1 MTYPGTTLRPQ
12 EAVTVLRRW
21 GIDSSPEDVAPGS
34 GTANASAV
42 IHAAGGKLM
51 LRRRNPRY
59 ARISWVRFDHALLRH
74 LAADGLPV
82 PRGVEGTLGQA
93 WLREGDGVYELFE
106 FIEGDQHRR
115 GNLDELCAAGEAL
128 ARVHRSAMS
137 FDPPVEKPWPR
148 FHDPKDLPGWL
159 EPLAQE
165 ATGEDAVVLEQT
177 LGLAQQLVERLPDEA
192 YSGLPQ
198 TVVQGDYHPANL
210 KFRDGE
216 VAGIF
221 DWDWASR
228 QPRMVDVA
236 DGLLFFCGERQTP
249 LVAGDIWSLTEAFAI
264 DLLRVERFL
273 AAYQAVGGLSTQ
285 ERRALPDLMRCR
297 WLYCRADAA
306 RRKVDPE
313 RRVEFLTRD
322 LMVPISGIDAIES
335 KLRGV

>member
-1 MTYPGTTLRPQ
+1 MTYPGTTLHAQ

-21 GIDSSPEDVAPGS
+21 GIDTSPEDVAPGS

-42 IHAAGGKLM
+42 IRSPHGKLM

-74 LAADGLPV
+74 LAADALPV

-93 WLREGDGVYELFE
+93 WLREGESVYELFE
-106 FIEGDQHRR
+106 FIDGDQHRR
-115 GNLDELCAAGEAL
+115 GDLEELSAAGEAL
-128 ARVHRSAMS
+128 SRVHRSGLS
-137 FDPPVEKPWPR
+137 FDSPVEKPWPR
-148 FHDPKDLPGWL
+148 FHDPKELPGWL
-159 EPLAQE
+159 EPPAQE
-165 ATGEDAVVLEQT
+165 ATGEDAAVIEEA
-177 LGLAQQLVERLPDEA
+177 LGLAHDLVERLPDEA
-192 YSGLPQ
+192 YRGLPH

-210 KFRDGE
+210 KFRGGE

-236 DGLLFFCGERQTP
+236 DGLLFFCGERRTP
-249 LVAGDIWSLTEAFAI
+249 LVAGDIWSLTEAFSI
-264 DLLRVERFL
+264 DLGRVERFL
-273 AAYQAVGGLSTQ
+273 AAYQAVSGLSAQ

-306 RRKVDPE
+306 RRKVNPE
-313 RRVEFLTRD
+313 RQVEFLTRD
-322 LMVPISGIDAIES
+322 LMLPIRSIDAIES
-335 KLRGV
+335 KLRGL